1 MKKGN
6 SGFTLTGVAEEVKE
20 EEIVLIAGGEIGP
33 IRDWITRAL
42 KNGTKEDIRL
52 FFGANTQKDLNG
64 CKELKDLSELSDK
77 FNMVT
82 TLNTSNPEWEG
93 EVGLITDVV
102 RDKLD
107 PDKVSKCFLYGTEV
121 MIEETKRTLTGLGI
135 SEEKIEHET
144 FKRAR

>member
-1 MKKGN
+1 MKQNKPE
-6 SGFTLTGVAEEVKE
+6 FKFTGVAEEDLE

-42 KNGTKEDIRL
+42 KNGTDKNIRL
-52 FFGANTQKDLNG
+52 FFGANTQNDLNG
-64 CKELKDLSELSDK
+64 YRNLKDLSELSNN

-82 TLNTSNPEWEG
+82 ALNTSNPEWEG

-107 PDKVSKCFLYGTEV
+107 PKKVSKCFLYGTDV

-135 SEEKIEHET
+135 PEDKIQHES
-144 FKRAR
+144 FKRTR